1 MKDEYKDYEDA
12 LKQTRIQSLE
22 ERREQLSLRFVKKS
36 LKNLTFSKL
45 FPLKSS
51 KHVMSVRNPLKYQI
65 NKANT
70 ERYKN
75 SAIPYLQ
82 RLLNREHLKRKADFK
97 ELETSVSKK
106 IRINNS
112 LVNYVSC
119 ANPIT

>member
-1 MKDEYKDYEDA
+1 
-12 LKQTRIQSLE
+12 
-22 ERREQLSLRFVKKS
+22 
-36 LKNLTFSKL
+36 
-45 FPLKSS
+45 
-51 KHVMSVRNPLKYQI
+51 MSVRNPLKYQI